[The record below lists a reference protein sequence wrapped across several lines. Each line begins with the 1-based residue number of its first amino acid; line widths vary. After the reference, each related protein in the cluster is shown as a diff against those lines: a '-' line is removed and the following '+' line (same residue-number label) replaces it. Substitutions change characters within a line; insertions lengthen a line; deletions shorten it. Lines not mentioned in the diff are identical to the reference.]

1 MKSLAKFFK
10 KIGYK
15 GWVILIDEQEIV
27 STLLTTR
34 RRELTEENCRILID
48 DQGTMDGIYFL
59 FATTD
64 EFFNDP
70 HKGIVGYPALK
81 TRITQNNTLNL
92 PSIGKNEMEEIA
104 TKVKNVC
111 QIAWGVS
118 LRISLSELTRCVEIA
133 LEHNIPSAKAR
144 TYVKSLIRLMDNIRN
159 GQTDNPAGRFSDIYS
174 ATFNEIAIE
183 KEKAIAEI

>member
-1 MKSLAKFFK
+1 
-10 KIGYK
+10 
-15 GWVILIDEQEIV
+15 
-27 STLLTTR
+27 
-34 RRELTEENCRILID
+34 
-48 DQGTMDGIYFL
+48 MDGIYFL

-111 QIAWGVS
+111 QIAWGIS
-118 LRISLSELTRCVEIA
+118 LRISLSQLTQCVEIA

-159 GQTDNPAGRFSDIYS
+159 GQTDNPVGRFSDIYS
-174 ATFNEIAIE
+174 ATFNEIATE
-183 KEKAIAEI
+183 KEEAISEI